1 MNDFI
6 TNFLLFALLCSPTFY
21 CIILLAELKDLKR
34 TMLDNFN
41 DQNRALSTIME
52 ALIRI
57 LQDTTN
63 TNTIVMEDRK

>member
-6 TNFLLFALLCSPTFY
+6 TNFLVFALLCAPIFF

-41 DQNRALSTIME
+41 NQNRALSTIME